1 VDSTYPAIVAVAA
14 RITAAAETPPERA
27 LRIHDLGRLEIASGL
42 TPSFPDQRASDV
54 LEAGVGC
61 CSTKSTLLVALM
73 RAREVPARRHFV
85 DVAADQRL
93 DTLRRA
99 PR

>member
-14 RITAAAETPPERA
+14 RIAAAAETPPERA
-27 LRIHDLGRLEIASGL
+27 LRIRDLGRLEIASGL
-42 TPSFPDQRASDV
+42 TPSFPDQRASAV
-54 LEAGVGC
+54 LEAGFGRRNTE
-61 CSTKSTLLVALM
+61 ST
-73 RAREVPARRHFV
+73 V
-85 DVAADQRL
+85 DSAADRRL